1 LEKGGLPGRSQ
12 NIRCETLWVKFKTWY
27 KLVKPKSQIQTLTVT
42 KFKRGDGTAPYF
54 KAKAAETRH
63 LAPFGVLL
71 AQELYDWYQTDH
83 AWHVLQ
89 CARALQDF
97 YKVLEDWSTGD
108 IHGLCQAV
116 CEEYSWLNIEKHCIG
131 KECLEGQTQVSHVPR
146 DGAIPRF
153 GTAQSQGCL
162 GVHR

>member
-12 NIRCETLWVKFKTWY
+12 KIRCETLWVKFKTWY

-42 KFKRGDGTAPYF
+42 KFKKRGDGTAPYF

-83 AWHVLQ
+83 AWHALQ
-89 CARALQDF
+89 CGGARTKLYMQVMLHICVKGLDVTRSIA
-97 YKVLEDWSTGD
+97 YTVL
-108 IHGLCQAV
+108 V
-116 CEEYSWLNIEKHCIG
+116 
-131 KECLEGQTQVSHVPR
+131 HVR
-146 DGAIPRF
+146 YRCVGRL
-153 GTAQSQGCL
+153 T
-162 GVHR
+162 